1 MKQKWMF
8 VLAIL
13 ALALSACGLNPVEKL
28 EEKAAEQVA
37 EKIIEQATG
46 ADDVEINV
54 GDDSASYSVTD
65 DEGNE
70 ISVDVNEVA
79 SLDAFTGMG
88 FTIPLPKGLVNGTMQ
103 EIEENDRVMMVQ
115 GTFDMEGLSV
125 EEFYPAIH
133 ESLTAA
139 GFTYRDPLGGDSTAP
154 DPTDPNFISMVTYTH
169 EDGYQFMILGDTSGI
184 VLSMM
189 AIQE

>member
-1 MKQKWMF
+1 MKQKWIF
-8 VLAIL
+8 IIAIL
-13 ALALSACGLNPVEKL
+13 ALTLSACGLNPVEKL

-46 ADDVEINV
+46 AEDVQINI

-70 ISVDVNEVA
+70 ISVDINEVA
-79 SLDAFTGMG
+79 NLDAFTGMG
-88 FTIPLPKGLVNGTMQ
+88 FTIPLPDGLVNSRVQ
-103 EIEENDRVMMVQ
+103 EIEENDRVIMVQ
-115 GTFDMEGLSV
+115 GTFEMEGLSV

-133 ESLTAA
+133 ESLTAV
-139 GFTYRDPLGGDSTAP
+139 GFTYNDVMGGDSTAP

-189 AIQE
+189 AVQE

>member
-8 VLAIL
+8 VMAIL

-37 EKIIEQATG
+37 EKIIEQASG
-46 ADDVEINV
+46 AEDVQINV
-54 GDDSASYSVTD
+54 GDDSVSYAVTD

-79 SLDAFTGMG
+79 NLDAFTGMG
-88 FTIPLPKGLVNGTMQ
+88 FTIPLPNGMVNGTMQ
-103 EIEENDRVMMVQ
+103 EIEENDRVVMVQ
-115 GTFDMEGLSV
+115 GVFEMEGLSV

-133 ESLTAA
+133 QSLTAA

-154 DPTDPNFISMVTYTH
+154 DPTNPDFIPMVTYTH
-169 EDGYQFMILGDTSGI
+169 EDGYQFTIMGDASGI
-184 VLSMM
+184 VLSIV
-189 AIQE
+189 AVQE